1 MIDQLAKDLSQYRL
15 KKANDLLSQAI
26 LLCDNQKYD
35 GSINRSYYAIL
46 NAIRAVLALLDLDS
60 SKHSGVLSY
69 FDRYLVK
76 TTIFDKKF
84 SQIAHTA
91 FDSRQ
96 DYDYEDFSEP
106 NSNEA
111 LNQINE
117 AEVFIREVETKVI
130 QIINNE
136 ISISD
141 LELP

>member
-1 MIDQLAKDLSQYRL
+1 M
-15 KKANDLLSQAI
+15 
-26 LLCDNQKYD
+26 
-35 GSINRSYYAIL
+35 
-46 NAIRAVLALLDLDS
+46 LDLDS

-76 TTIFDKKF
+76 TAIFDKKF

-130 QIINNE
+130 QIINTE

-141 LELP
+141 LDLP